1 MQKRRNRGEE
11 AKASERNKSE
21 GKRAIVTV
29 TEQANR
35 VQDQILLRSY
45 E

>member
-21 GKRAIVTV
+21 GKRAIVT
-29 TEQANR
+29 EQANR